1 MRYRIL
7 KHKDDTHSA
16 EAIVAGMWTQIS
28 NWSTLAEA
36 QEAIDKYRVKRNRFE
51 PLVVWEGGEE

>member
-16 EAIVAGMWTQIS
+16 EAIVDGRWTAIYTHGS
-28 NWSTLAEA
+28 FDEA
-36 QEAIDKYRVKRNRFE
+36 KAAIAKYRAHRNRWE